1 MPRPRQSRE
10 ASSLLGDLERVVH
23 APGHARVCQA
33 QCGLPGHQPRANQS
47 PCPQGVCWKSEKSP
61 TSRASAVRCVTS
73 GEGPTVSVPRSPL
86 GAAPRAPSSIRPSAL
101 AVRALPRDFCLRFH
115 SVLSPANCV
124 AGFGFPICEE
134 ALKTR
139 VPGDS
144 QRARGGETGA
154 HGQRGVSGP
163 GRGGSRDH
171 GPTEMWMR
179 LTLPNRMHRDGSAGQ
194 VYATR

>member
-10 ASSLLGDLERVVH
+10 ASSLSGDLERVVH

-33 QCGLPGHQPRANQS
+33 QCGLPSHQPRANQS

-101 AVRALPRDFCLRFH
+101 AVRAFLVI
-115 SVLSPANCV
+115 SVVFILCR
-124 AGFGFPICEE
+124 
-134 ALKTR
+134 AL
-139 VPGDS
+139 
-144 QRARGGETGA
+144 QIA
-154 HGQRGVSGP
+154 
-163 GRGGSRDH
+163 
-171 GPTEMWMR
+171 
-179 LTLPNRMHRDGSAGQ
+179 
-194 VYATR
+194 